1 MYGSAVGLAE
11 QWNEIES
18 RLDPRWHDAR
28 LALTIDDE
36 TRVERALALLGPAGP
51 GRAGREI
58 RFFTQRT
65 GSAVGPEAV
74 RRMLLRI
81 ESEGIA
87 GTLALVSSDE
97 APAEPAVSRPTL
109 ADAWDAVVSA
119 LPGDWSDLLCELE
132 LTSSDHVDRAALLCA
147 PINVFQSVESGKPG
161 FRFRVARSFGYGAS
175 PGMVRRCFSRLDAA
189 GIPGEVRVLR
199 ALSDTQPVG
208 TQGPVWL
215 IGGKTV

>member
-1 MYGSAVGLAE
+1 VYGSAVGLAE

-51 GRAGREI
+51 GRTGREI
-58 RFFTQRT
+58 RFFTERA

-74 RRMLLRI
+74 RRMLRRI
-81 ESEGIA
+81 EAEGIT
-87 GTLALVSSDE
+87 GSLVLVSSDE

-147 PINVFQSVESGKPG
+147 PLNVFQSGVGTPG
-161 FRFRVARSFGYGAS
+161 FRFRAARSFGYGAS

-199 ALSDTQPVG
+199 ALSDTHPVG
-208 TQGPVWL
+208 TQGPVWM